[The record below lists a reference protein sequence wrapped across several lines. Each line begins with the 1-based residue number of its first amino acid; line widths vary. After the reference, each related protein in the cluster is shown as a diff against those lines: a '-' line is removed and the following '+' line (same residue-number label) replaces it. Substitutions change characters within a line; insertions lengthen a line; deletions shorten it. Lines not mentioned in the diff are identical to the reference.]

1 MLLTATI
8 WGGGGSTF

>member
-8 WGGGGSTF
+8 FRDNTYN